1 MTRFSS
7 EPLPTDWST
16 LLGSEEILFSSDIA
30 VSRKSTLKA
39 KVLVFRDLVALQRF
53 WRLGLCRRKP
63 DDGSCAVVS
72 DVSSIITFQV
82 PRELSKREHVWE
94 VDPTYFCVMGFIL
107 GNLSMEYIA
116 HESVHAAYAYARRVA
131 GRKTW
136 PDNEDPEEHVCYPAG
151 RMAAAI
157 NRLFH
162 NHRLYD
168 RQSVSDWPD
177 AVRKRRRPARP
188 VKRDEKSA
196 FASRSCKNESESE
209 IEVLRAKLEE
219 KRQADE
225 IKYHGMKLLLDA
237 GISTSNCLFLPK
249 IEVFHFGLMAPMS
262 HTTAA
267 KFLAD
272 IETLR
277 FPYKVEINASDEI
290 PGQK

>member
-1 MTRFSS
+1 MTLAKRCLDTCACTYAFLYFVWRFVSPFFINSQNDSNMQMTRFSS

-116 HESVHAAYAYARRVA
+116 HESVHAVAVLVDGGDGDAR
-131 GRKTW
+131 
-136 PDNEDPEEHVCYPAG
+136 
-151 RMAAAI
+151 
-157 NRLFH
+157 
-162 NHRLYD
+162 HRSLH
-168 RQSVSDWPD
+168 RH
-177 AVRKRRRPARP
+177 
-188 VKRDEKSA
+188 
-196 FASRSCKNESESE
+196 
-209 IEVLRAKLEE
+209 L
-219 KRQADE
+219 
-225 IKYHGMKLLLDA
+225 
-237 GISTSNCLFLPK
+237 
-249 IEVFHFGLMAPMS
+249 
-262 HTTAA
+262 
-267 KFLAD
+267 
-272 IETLR
+272 
-277 FPYKVEINASDEI
+277 
-290 PGQK
+290 